1 MGVNSLPLGCATS
14 DLELYLVAIKIHV
27 VWKMFQVT
35 SRFCNTVALITIMM
49 NKVSLEFKIHA
60 K

>member
-1 MGVNSLPLGCATS
+1 MGVNSLPLGW
-14 DLELYLVAIKIHV
+14 YLVAIKIHV

-35 SRFCNTVALITIMM
+35 SRFCNTVASITIMM
-49 NKVSLEFKIHA
+49 NKVSLEFKTHA